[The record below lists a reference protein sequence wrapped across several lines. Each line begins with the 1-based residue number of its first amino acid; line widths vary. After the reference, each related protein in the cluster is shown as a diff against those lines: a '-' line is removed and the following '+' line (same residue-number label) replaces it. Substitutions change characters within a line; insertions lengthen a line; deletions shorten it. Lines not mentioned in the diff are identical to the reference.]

1 MPVFLI
7 PSAVDMRTDDVPTKD
22 LIADIERADAVCR
35 ERYFCGV
42 GIVII
47 DTLNRALA
55 GGNDSNPE
63 HIGAFVR
70 NCNAV
75 RVATGV
81 TTIAIAH
88 TVKAVTGRPGRT
100 DPRGHGSIR
109 GDNDGEIYVSAAH
122 EGAPNSWQVT
132 RNKAGPIGDRHEF
145 RLYAVDVGV
154 DEDKE
159 PIQSCYVVP
168 GAAEGSLE
176 NQEMRDASMQAR
188 TGKPHMTADGR
199 SILPDN
205 MTMIL
210 RALNAAIETEGV
222 EPPLEVKCPHG
233 RKAVRTDQWTAEL
246 MRSMPGDRD
255 DADKFKDRIRK
266 ARDAAAAKMRNRG
279 IIGMDSDW
287 YWRTSKRVAMI
298 DKPAGDNSGDAA
310 NNSNSAGNSSVS
322 QDEFSRHEF

>member
-1 MPVFLI
+1 
-7 PSAVDMRTDDVPTKD
+7 
-22 LIADIERADAVCR
+22 
-35 ERYFCGV
+35 
-42 GIVII
+42 
-47 DTLNRALA
+47 
-55 GGNDSNPE
+55 
-63 HIGAFVR
+63 
-70 NCNAV
+70 
-75 RVATGV
+75 
-81 TTIAIAH
+81 
-88 TVKAVTGRPGRT
+88 
-100 DPRGHGSIR
+100 
-109 GDNDGEIYVSAAH
+109 
-122 EGAPNSWQVT
+122 VT